1 MLLALVVLGCGGKAG
16 RSTSS
21 TQSTTSTATTST
33 TPGLA
38 TPATNV
44 CVAKAARVIAAYTH
58 RPVAK
63 VKMTRGHDNS
73 GASDCHFRSGALVAI
88 ASVSG
93 APDAYAVLERKA
105 EEEAQIFGAQRLV
118 PAPQYIQHL
127 GIDAYWYPRERF
139 VQTTDAV
146 NLITAG
152 VIHWPTA
159 SRHRWEHMSEALAKR
174 YLGKLRPK
182 LARGPAP

>member
-1 MLLALVVLGCGGKAG
+1 M
-16 RSTSS
+16 
-21 TQSTTSTATTST
+21 ST

-38 TPATNV
+38 TAATNV
-44 CVAKAARVIAAYTH
+44 CVPKAARVVAAYTH

-63 VKMTRGHDNS
+63 VSMTRGHDNS
-73 GASDCHFRSGALVAI
+73 GAANCRFVSGPLVAT

-105 EEEAQIFGAQRLV
+105 EEEAQIFGGERLV
-118 PAPQYIQHL
+118 PAPQYIMHL
-127 GIDAYWYPRERF
+127 GIDAYWYPREHF

-152 VIHWPTA
+152 VKRWPGV
-159 SRHRWEHMSEALAKR
+159 SKRRWEHMSEALGRR